1 MCRIQKILLGTFL
14 AGVLISGIG
23 TGTAIAEYSSFTYLG
38 ERVLG
43 QDKMTTTSL
52 DYTFF
57 PEKGAIRIFPS
68 QYSYYGGDVLELLE
82 IPSCS
87 GRERSGLRLP
97 AVQTWRSRFFYFTE
111 FEEEMPAIQGAPGF
125 KLEKLYQLSC
135 LDGSQRSDD

>member
-68 QYSYYGGDVLELLE
+68 QYSYYG
-82 IPSCS
+82 
-87 GRERSGLRLP
+87 
-97 AVQTWRSRFFYFTE
+97 
-111 FEEEMPAIQGAPGF
+111 
-125 KLEKLYQLSC
+125 
-135 LDGSQRSDD
+135 

>member
-52 DYTFF
+52 DYTFSR
-57 PEKGAIRIFPS
+57 K
-68 QYSYYGGDVLELLE
+68 
-82 IPSCS
+82 
-87 GRERSGLRLP
+87 RERFGFFP
-97 AVQTWRSRFFYFTE
+97 AST
-111 FEEEMPAIQGAPGF
+111 AIMGETCWSF
-125 KLEKLYQLSC
+125 
-135 LDGSQRSDD
+135 

>member
-57 PEKGAIRIFPS
+57 PEKGAIRIFPTS
-68 QYSYYGGDVLELLE
+68 
-82 IPSCS
+82 
-87 GRERSGLRLP
+87 
-97 AVQTWRSRFFYFTE
+97 T
-111 FEEEMPAIQGAPGF
+111 AIMGETCWSF
-125 KLEKLYQLSC
+125 
-135 LDGSQRSDD
+135 